1 MKTLFLLMAK
11 HDGAALITA
20 EECCREYFAPLTF
33 PVFMRKANAG
43 EIDLPVVNMG
53 GSQKGARMVHL
64 KDLADYI
71 DRQREAAAKELRQMR
86 S

>member
-1 MKTLFLLMAK
+1 MNTLFLLMAK
-11 HDGAALITA
+11 HEAPIISA
-20 EECCREYFAPLTF
+20 EECCREYFAPLTL
-33 PVFMRKANAG
+33 PVFLRKTAAG
-43 EIDLPVVNMG
+43 EIDLPVVRMEQ
-53 GSQKGARMVHL
+53 SQKGAKMVHL